1 METPFDLHWLSCGT
15 NPALAERFFVADFAG
30 DLPFLLEG
38 PAPDPAQAPE
48 ALNEE
53 QLLKGLLAGLA
64 ELDHAGRPA
73 LRTQDQPVLLQLLE
87 VMRQGFSFED
97 VEEMV
102 VETSGNLRA
111 RHGVKPSCAALT
123 TGVLLAPGATRLKAD
138 LLLDLWGVARL
149 AGVGGATPFLERMP
163 ALLDDLDPTV
173 VPPPT
178 LEACTYFTLAA
189 RHMLGD
195 FSEPVAFEEFMV
207 ERVVEVVHHPLLKQK
222 VQELAAAEQVG
233 KRLSFAEL
241 HVD

>member
-1 METPFDLHWLSCGT
+1 MDTPYALHWLSCADR
-15 NPALAERFFVADFAG
+15 PALAERFFVPDFTG
-30 DLPFLLEG
+30 ELPFLLEG
-38 PAPDPAQAPE
+38 EVPADAA
-48 ALNEE
+48 ADLNEE

-87 VMRQGFSFED
+87 VMRQGYSFED

-123 TGVLLAPGATRLKAD
+123 TGVLLAPGATRLGAD

-149 AGVGGATPFLERMP
+149 AGPAGAPAFLERIP
-163 ALLDDLDPTV
+163 ALFEGLDPAA
-173 VPPPT
+173 VPAPT

-189 RHMLGD
+189 RHMLGG
-195 FSEPVAFEEFMV
+195 FSEPNALEEFMV
-207 ERVVEVVHHPLLKQK
+207 ASVVERVHHPLLKTK
-222 VQELAAAEQVG
+222 VQELVAAEQAG
-233 KRLSFAEL
+233 KRLGFAEL